1 LAKTT
6 APPAQTRL
14 PQTTSFIPKST
25 DPRAEL
31 FFLLGTLQGRVE
43 SANRITELVI
53 DLTLPPTP
61 PPPEDLR

>member
-1 LAKTT
+1 MAKPT
-6 APPAQTRL
+6 APPSQARQTQ
-14 PQTTSFIPKST
+14 PTSFIPKST

-53 DLTLPPTP
+53 DLTLPPAP
-61 PPPEDLR
+61 VPPEAN